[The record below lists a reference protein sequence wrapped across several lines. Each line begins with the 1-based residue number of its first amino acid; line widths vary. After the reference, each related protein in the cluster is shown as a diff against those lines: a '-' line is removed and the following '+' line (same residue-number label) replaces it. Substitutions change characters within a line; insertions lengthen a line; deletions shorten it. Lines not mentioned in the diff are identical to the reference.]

1 MNDVLRLLR
10 YNTGNDKKSFIEFK
24 EHFDAAIFNARIVAH
39 SRSAVADIVSVH
51 KQKYIIDPETHIFQ
65 HEIDCLLSKDRT
77 QIKPSVQ
84 KYLEQLPE
92 NLANIVLN
100 NNRPLVPSDIS
111 DEDITKLVDA
121 VYDFETGYVNAVIKG
136 KDYDKYLAFAGIGPS
151 PKVIIAP
158 YFMLKKQ
165 YNLSTI
171 NEWMRINRECLHRY
185 VLKNA
190 GCYSVAAQL
199 VLDKEVL
206 FNPKLIESVKQTY
219 NVSGCEYIFVWVSG
233 FTPIDANEKTN
244 KMFKAL
250 ILALN
255 SISLK
260 PIMAYGGYDSIILCN
275 KEAPSRLYGVAQSV
289 GYGEEREITPVG
301 GGLPVNKYYFPPT
314 HKRLKFGDAAG
325 ILFRHG
331 YFDEAT
337 PMNDRIERYHKHICN
352 CKQCMRIIED
362 DINNFN
368 QYNESKAFSITYK
381 NKGTIERNKP
391 TTEAALIAA
400 THFMWC
406 KVFEWR
412 NVLNHPFDG
421 LVSEWGKNV
430 ERYMSQDIVKF
441 SSWYAVYGRK

>member
-24 EHFDAAIFNARIVAH
+24 EYFDAAIFNARIVAH

-65 HEIDCLLSKDRT
+65 HEVDCLLSKDRT
-77 QIKPSVQ
+77 QIKSSVQ
-84 KYLEQLPE
+84 KYLEQMPD

-100 NNRPLVPSDIS
+100 NHRPLAPSDIS
-111 DEDITKLVDA
+111 DGDIDRLVDS
-121 VYDFETGYVNAVIKG
+121 VYDFETGYVNQVIKG
-136 KDYDKYLAFAGIGPS
+136 KDYDKYLTFAGIGPS

-165 YNLSTI
+165 YDLPAI

-185 VLKNA
+185 ISKNS

-206 FNPKLIESVKQTY
+206 SNPRLLELVKNTY
-219 NVSGCEYIFVWVSG
+219 SASGCEYIFLWVSG
-233 FTPIDANEKTN
+233 FAPIDANEKTN
-244 KMFKAL
+244 KMFRAL

-255 SISLK
+255 SMSLK

-275 KEAPSRLYGVAQSV
+275 KESPCRLYGVAQSV

-301 GGLPVNKYYFPPT
+301 GGLPVNKFYFFPT

-331 YFDEAT
+331 YFDEAS
-337 PMNDRIERYHKHICN
+337 PMKDRIERYYKHICN
-352 CKQCMRIIED
+352 CKQCKQIID
-362 DINNFN
+362 GDINNFN
-368 QYNESKAFSITYK
+368 YYNESKAFSITYK

-412 NVLNHPFDG
+412 NVFSHSFSRLI
-421 LVSEWGKNV
+421 SEWENNVNRYTSQDVSKFISWRDVYGKN
-430 ERYMSQDIVKF
+430 
-441 SSWYAVYGRK
+441 